1 MQFLF
6 LSLYRKINGLWEF
19 CPKMAHQ
26 HSLLW
31 GATGDTLSSET
42 DLKMLSS
49 NVITSSL
56 LLRFAHL
63 FYENDSMS

>member
-1 MQFLF
+1 
-6 LSLYRKINGLWEF
+6 
-19 CPKMAHQ
+19 MAHQ